1 MFSLIIQLYKMVMQ
15 IKVNDISFNYGDFKA
30 LSHIS
35 FRADSGDMLAIIGQN
50 GSGKS
55 TLLKCLNRILKIN
68 KGSIHIA
75 DIALENYSPGKLS
88 RTIAYIPQSEE
99 TISGI
104 SVFDTV
110 LLGRKPYISSKPT
123 TADMELVARL
133 LTRLDLEAVA
143 MRNLNTLSGG
153 QQQRVYIARALA
165 QQPAILLLDEPIAN
179 LDIHHQMKVMKL
191 LQQLSREGMIVI
203 ITIHDINMAARF
215 CNKALMLKQGK
226 VFASGLQSVYT
237 PENIEN
243 LYDIQVDILHHK
255 NRICI
260 IPQ

>member
-1 MFSLIIQLYKMVMQ
+1 MQL
-15 IKVNDISFNYGDFKA
+15 KVNDISFSYTGFKA
-30 LSHIS
+30 LKHIS
-35 FRADSGDMLAIIGQN
+35 FEVASGDMLAIIGQN

-55 TLLKCLNRILKIN
+55 TLLKCLNRILKISDGTIN
-68 KGSIHIA
+68 IGNLSLK
-75 DIALENYSPGKLS
+75 DYSPRKLS
-88 RTIAYIPQSEE
+88 RTLAYIPQSEE
-99 TISGI
+99 TVNGI

-123 TADMELVARL
+123 PADMELVAQL
-133 LTRLDLEAVA
+133 LARLDLESVA
-143 MRNLNTLSGG
+143 MRHLNTLSGG

-165 QQPAILLLDEPIAN
+165 QQPSVLLLDEPIAN
-179 LDIHHQMKVMKL
+179 LDINHQMKVMKL
-191 LQQLSREGMIVI
+191 LQQLACEGMIII

-243 LYDIQVDILHHK
+243 LYDIQVDVLRHK
-255 NRICI
+255 DRICI

>member
-1 MFSLIIQLYKMVMQ
+1 MQ
-15 IKVNDISFNYGDFKA
+15 IKVNDISFSYSDFKA
-30 LSHIS
+30 LRHIS
-35 FRADSGDMLAIIGQN
+35 IDASPGDMLAIIGQN

-68 KGSIHIA
+68 KGNILIGG
-75 DIALENYSPGKLS
+75 IPLENYSPKKLS

-110 LLGRKPYISSKPT
+110 LLGRKPYINSKPT
-123 TADMELVARL
+123 ATDMELVAQL
-133 LTRLDLEAVA
+133 LTRLDLESVA
-143 MRNLNTLSGG
+143 MRHLNTLSGG

-179 LDIHHQMKVMKL
+179 LDINHQMKVMRL

-255 NRICI
+255 NCICI

>member
-1 MFSLIIQLYKMVMQ
+1 MQ
-15 IKVNDISFNYGDFKA
+15 IKIDNISFSYTGFKA
-30 LSHIS
+30 LKHIS
-35 FRADSGDMLAIIGQN
+35 FEVSTGDMLAIIGQN

-55 TLLKCLNRILKIN
+55 TLLKCLNRILRINEGKI
-68 KGSIHIA
+68 SI
-75 DIALENYSPGKLS
+75 ENIPLKDFSPRQLS

-99 TISGI
+99 TVSGT

-110 LLGRKPYISSKPT
+110 LLGRKPYIIGKPS

-133 LTRLDLEAVA
+133 LTRLELESVA
-143 MRNLNTLSGG
+143 MRHLNTLSGG

-165 QQPAILLLDEPIAN
+165 QQPSILLLDEPIAN
-179 LDIHHQMKVMKL
+179 LDINHQMKVMKL
-191 LQQLSREGMIVI
+191 LQQLAREGMTIV

-243 LYDIQVDILHHK
+243 LYDIQVDVLRHK
-255 NRICI
+255 DCICI

>member
-1 MFSLIIQLYKMVMQ
+1 MQ
-15 IKVNDISFNYGDFKA
+15 IQVNDISFQYNDFKA
-30 LSHIS
+30 LKHIS
-35 FRADSGDMLAIIGQN
+35 FEVGAGDMLAIIGQN

-55 TLLKCLNRILKIN
+55 TLLKCLNRILRISE
-68 KGSIHIA
+68 G
-75 DIALENYSPGKLS
+75 DIRLGNIPLRDYSPGKLS

-99 TISGI
+99 TVSGI

-110 LLGRKPYISSKPT
+110 LLGRKPYINSKPT
-123 TADMELVARL
+123 PEDIRLVAHLLGRL
-133 LTRLDLEAVA
+133 ELEAVA
-143 MRNLNTLSGG
+143 MRQLNTLSGG

-165 QQPAILLLDEPIAN
+165 QQPAVLLLDEPIAN
-179 LDIHHQMKVMKL
+179 LDINHQMKVMKL
-191 LQQLSREGMIVI
+191 LQQLAREGMIIV

-243 LYDIQVDILHHK
+243 LYDIQVDVLRHK
-255 NRICI
+255 DGICI

>member
-1 MFSLIIQLYKMVMQ
+1 MQ
-15 IKVNDISFNYGDFKA
+15 IKVNDISFNYNDFKA
-30 LSHIS
+30 LRHIS
-35 FRADSGDMLAIIGQN
+35 FVADAGDMLAIIGQN

-68 KGSIHIA
+68 KGSIDIA
-75 DIALENYSPGKLS
+75 GIALENYSPGKLS

-104 SVFDTV
+104 SVFDTI

-123 TADMELVARL
+123 TADIELVARL

>member
-1 MFSLIIQLYKMVMQ
+1 MQ
-15 IKVNDISFNYGDFKA
+15 IKVNDISFSYSDFKA
-30 LSHIS
+30 LEHIS
-35 FRADSGDMLAIIGQN
+35 LEAKPGDMLAIIGQN

-68 KGSIHIA
+68 KGNILIGG
-75 DIALENYSPGKLS
+75 IPLENYSPKKLS

-110 LLGRKPYISSKPT
+110 LLGRKPYINSKPT
-123 TADMELVARL
+123 ATDMELVAQL
-133 LTRLDLEAVA
+133 LKRLDLESVA
-143 MRNLNTLSGG
+143 MRHLNTLSGG

-179 LDIHHQMKVMKL
+179 LDINHQMKVMKL
-191 LQQLSREGMIVI
+191 LQQLSSEGMIVI

-237 PENIEN
+237 TENVEN

-255 NRICI
+255 NCICI

>member
-1 MFSLIIQLYKMVMQ
+1 MQL
-15 IKVNDISFNYGDFKA
+15 KVNDISFSYTGFKA
-30 LSHIS
+30 LKHIS
-35 FRADSGDMLAIIGQN
+35 FEVASGDMLAIIGQN

-55 TLLKCLNRILKIN
+55 TLLKCLNRILKISDGTIN
-68 KGSIHIA
+68 IGNLSLK
-75 DIALENYSPGKLS
+75 DYSPRKLS
-88 RTIAYIPQSEE
+88 RTLAYIPQSEE
-99 TISGI
+99 TVNGI

-110 LLGRKPYISSKPT
+110 LLGRKPYINSKPT
-123 TADMELVARL
+123 PADMELVAQL
-133 LTRLDLEAVA
+133 LARLDLESVA
-143 MRNLNTLSGG
+143 MRHLNTLSGG

-165 QQPAILLLDEPIAN
+165 QQPSVLLLDEPIAN
-179 LDIHHQMKVMKL
+179 LDINHQMKVMKL
-191 LQQLSREGMIVI
+191 LQQLACEGMIII

-243 LYDIQVDILHHK
+243 LYDIQVDVLRHK
-255 NRICI
+255 DRICI